1 MFKNKKMKT
10 TQDLK
15 ESMVKKDNVKKR
27 LIISAMQE
35 ENLVLAQKERRK
47 NGLSSEQIEENRN
60 LYGSNK
66 ITKHKKESLIK
77 RFVEAFINPFT
88 CILIFLAIISAY
100 MDIILAEPGEK
111 NPTTVIIITA
121 MIFISGMLRF
131 VQETRSGNA
140 AESLLKLIKTTCT
153 VKRDG
158 HQVEIPLDNA
168 VVGDIVYLS
177 AGDMVPADIRI
188 LNAKDLFISQSSL
201 TGESEPVEKNSRKI
215 I

>member
-1 MFKNKKMKT
+1 MKI

-35 ENLVLAQKERRK
+35 ENLVLAHMESSK

-111 NPTTVIIITA
+111 KSNYSYYNYSYDFYKWNVKICARNT
-121 MIFISGMLRF
+121 FWKCCR
-131 VQETRSGNA
+131 
-140 AESLLKLIKTTCT
+140 KL
-153 VKRDG
+153 VK
-158 HQVEIPLDNA
+158 VNKDN
-168 VVGDIVYLS
+168 
-177 AGDMVPADIRI
+177 MHC
-188 LNAKDLFISQSSL
+188 
-201 TGESEPVEKNSRKI
+201 
-215 I
+215 

>member
-1 MFKNKKMKT
+1 IHIVMQIT
-10 TQDLK
+10 PQDLK
-15 ESMVKKDNVKKR
+15 EGMVKKDNVKKR

-35 ENLVLAQKERRK
+35 ENLVLAHMESSK

-111 NPTTVIIITA
+111 NPTTVIII
-121 MIFISGMLRF
+121 
-131 VQETRSGNA
+131 
-140 AESLLKLIKTTCT
+140 
-153 VKRDG
+153 
-158 HQVEIPLDNA
+158 
-168 VVGDIVYLS
+168 
-177 AGDMVPADIRI
+177 
-188 LNAKDLFISQSSL
+188 
-201 TGESEPVEKNSRKI
+201 
-215 I
+215 